1 MYRKINKVVGMQNLA
16 RAVAHA
22 LSEVGFNVTNVDG
35 LLNAAVTPD
44 AKRIVLAATNTVD
57 PKASNEPWSIVI
69 EGHDL
74 DRWLS
79 VNVVPTVQVSDS
91 GVVSKSS
98 ETTESGRLSV
108 DCKIDRYFVDFKRW
122 GISDGATY
130 DALPFSIYVC
140 TTDHGVAVHISIDSL
155 DRTGKAFSWFC
166 IQRPVQPSNLE
177 VPVGPAPL
185 FAVFRS
191 EGGGDPDVYD
201 PNEVIRI
208 TVRERDIHAA
218 AAPVTACGFA
228 PDVTPIINAM
238 QQVAV
243 TYDNNAIISFPQSI
257 NTHRHVYALT
267 LDMLGYTSAD
277 ICSSASEV
285 PIVFAGNPERTYT
298 AMNANGANN
307 RGLRVLFPQ

>member
-1 MYRKINKVVGMQNLA
+1 MHRVLDKVVGMQNLA
-16 RAVAHA
+16 RALAQE
-22 LSEVGFNVTNVDG
+22 LSTLGFNVTNVDG
-35 LLNAAVTPD
+35 LANAAVTPD
-44 AKRIVLAATNTVD
+44 AKRIVLEATDAVD
-57 PKASNEPWSIVI
+57 PKAANEPWSIVV

-79 VNVVPTVQVSDS
+79 VNVVPTVQVNGS
-91 GVVSKSS
+91 GVVSKMT
-98 ETTESGRLSV
+98 EDTESGRLSV
-108 DCKIDRYFVDFKRW
+108 DSKTDRYFIDFAKW
-122 GISDGATY
+122 GISEGATY
-130 DALPFSIYVC
+130 DALPFTAYVC
-140 TTDHGVAVHISIDSL
+140 TTDHGVAVHVSIDSK
-155 DRTGKAFSWFC
+155 DHTGKAFSWFC
-166 IQRPVQPSNLE
+166 VQRPVQASNLQ

-201 PNEVIRI
+201 PNEIIRI

-228 PDVTPIINAM
+228 PDVAPIINAM

-257 NTHRHVYALT
+257 NTHRHVYSLT

-285 PIVFAGNPERTYT
+285 PIVFSGNPERTYT

-307 RGLRVLFPQ
+307 RGLRILFPQ

>member
-1 MYRKINKVVGMQNLA
+1 MHRVLDKVVGMQNLA
-16 RAVAHA
+16 RALAQE
-22 LSEVGFNVTNVDG
+22 LSTQGFNVTNVDG
-35 LLNAAVTPD
+35 LANAAVTPD
-44 AKRIVLAATNTVD
+44 AKRIVLSATDTVD
-57 PKASNEPWSIVI
+57 PKAVNEPWSIVI

-79 VNVVPTVQVSDS
+79 VNVVPTVQVNDR
-91 GVVSKSS
+91 GVVSKMTA
-98 ETTESGRLSV
+98 TTESGRLSV
-108 DCKIDRYFVDFKRW
+108 DSKIDRYFIDFAKW
-122 GISDGATY
+122 GISEGATY
-130 DALPFSIYVC
+130 DAVPFTVYVC
-140 TTDHGVAVHISIDSL
+140 TTDHGVAVHVSIDSK
-155 DRTGKAFSWFC
+155 DHTGKAFSWFC
-166 IQRPVQPSNLE
+166 VQRPVQASNLQ
-177 VPVGPAPL
+177 VPAGPAPL

-201 PNEVIRI
+201 PNEIIRI

-228 PDVTPIINAM
+228 PDVAPIINAM

-257 NTHRHVYALT
+257 NTHRHVYSLT

-285 PIVFAGNPERTYT
+285 PIVFSGNPERTYT

-307 RGLRVLFPQ
+307 RGLRILFPQ

>member
-1 MYRKINKVVGMQNLA
+1 MHRVLDKVVGMQNLA
-16 RAVAHA
+16 RALAQE
-22 LSEVGFNVTNVDG
+22 LSTQGFNVTNVDG
-35 LLNAAVTPD
+35 LANAAVTPD
-44 AKRIVLAATNTVD
+44 AKRIVLSATDTVD
-57 PKASNEPWSIVI
+57 PKAVNEPWSIVI

-79 VNVVPTVQVSDS
+79 VNVVPTVQVNDS
-91 GVVSKSS
+91 GVVSKM
-98 ETTESGRLSV
+98 TAATESGRLSV
-108 DCKIDRYFVDFKRW
+108 DSKIDRYFIDFAKW
-122 GISDGATY
+122 GISAGATY
-130 DALPFSIYVC
+130 DAVPFTVYVC
-140 TTDHGVAVHISIDSL
+140 TTDHGVAVHVSIDSK
-155 DRTGKAFSWFC
+155 DHTGKAFSWFC
-166 IQRPVQPSNLE
+166 VQRPVQASNLQ

-201 PNEVIRI
+201 PNEIIRI

-228 PDVTPIINAM
+228 PDVAPIINAM

-257 NTHRHVYALT
+257 NTHRHVYSLT

-285 PIVFAGNPERTYT
+285 PIVFSGNPERTYT

-307 RGLRVLFPQ
+307 RGLRILFPQ

>member
-1 MYRKINKVVGMQNLA
+1 MHRVLDKVVGMQNLA
-16 RAVAHA
+16 RALAQE
-22 LSEVGFNVTNVDG
+22 LSTLGFNVTNVDG
-35 LLNAAVTPD
+35 LANAAVTPD
-44 AKRIVLAATNTVD
+44 AKRIVLSATDTVD
-57 PKASNEPWSIVI
+57 PKAVNEPWSIVI

-79 VNVVPTVQVSDS
+79 VNVVPTVQVNDS
-91 GVVSKSS
+91 GVVSKM
-98 ETTESGRLSV
+98 TADTESGRLSV
-108 DCKIDRYFVDFKRW
+108 DSKIDRYFIDFAKW
-122 GISDGATY
+122 GISEGATY
-130 DALPFSIYVC
+130 DAVPFTVYVC
-140 TTDHGVAVHISIDSL
+140 TTDHGVAVHVSIDSR
-155 DRTGKAFSWFC
+155 DHTGKAFSWFC
-166 IQRPVQPSNLE
+166 VQRPVQASNLQ

-201 PNEVIRI
+201 PNEIIRI

-228 PDVTPIINAM
+228 PDVAPIINAM

-257 NTHRHVYALT
+257 NTHRHVYSLT

-285 PIVFAGNPERTYT
+285 PIVFSGNPERTYT

-307 RGLRVLFPQ
+307 RGLRILFPQ